1 MQTEPPS
8 IERRRWYAEQAIAG
22 ARIEG
27 FVPDQAFLDD
37 MEQVIQLKM
46 THDEAVARII
56 ERGNAE
62 ELAAEQAKVGR
73 L

>member
-1 MQTEPPS
+1 MQTESLS
-8 IERRRWYAEQAIAG
+8 IERRRWFAEQAIAD
-22 ARIEG
+22 AKIEG
-27 FVPDQAFLDD
+27 FEPDQAFLED
-37 MEQVIQLKM
+37 MEQVVQGKM
-46 THDEAVARII
+46 TDDEAVARII